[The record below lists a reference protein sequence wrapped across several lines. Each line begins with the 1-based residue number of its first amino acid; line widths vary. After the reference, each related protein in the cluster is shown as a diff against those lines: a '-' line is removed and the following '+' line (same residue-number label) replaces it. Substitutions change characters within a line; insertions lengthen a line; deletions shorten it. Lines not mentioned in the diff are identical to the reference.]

1 MKSQKKHVVLWMV
14 LVSMGLIS
22 LASRLAV
29 AQETLE
35 VSPHVPTVATY
46 SIVAFDPQN
55 KQWGVAVQSKFVA
68 VGAVVPWAQSGVGA
82 IATQAFANVTYG
94 ADGLDLLASGK
105 SASEVVKIL
114 TDRDSNRDLRQ
125 LGVVDAQGGVATFT
139 GLKAMEWAGGKTG
152 KNYAIQGNILA
163 GPGVVNAMATAYE
176 QARGDFGERLI
187 QALDAGEKAGGDRRG
202 RQSAALLI
210 VKKNAGYAGQND
222 RYRDLRVD
230 DHTDP
235 INELLRIYN
244 SHKTLFPPQ

>member
-210 VKKNAGYAGQND
+210 VEKMQDMQVKMIAIEIC
-222 RYRDLRVD
+222 V
-230 DHTDP
+230 
-235 INELLRIYN
+235 
-244 SHKTLFPPQ
+244 

>member
-1 MKSQKKHVVLWMV
+1 MIVKKIGVPCIETIFI
-14 LVSMGLIS
+14 GLIS
-22 LASRLAV
+22 FTSCVVL
-29 AQETLE
+29 AQENSE
-35 VSPHVPTVATY
+35 IPPHVPTVATY
-46 SIVAFDPQN
+46 SIVAFDPIK
-55 KQWGVAVQSKFVA
+55 KQWGIAVQSKFVA
-68 VGAVVPWAQSGVGA
+68 VGAVVPWAQSEAGA

-94 ADGLDLLASGK
+94 PNGLDLLASGK

-114 TDRDSNRDLRQ
+114 TDRDSNRDHRQ

-152 KNYAIQGNILA
+152 KNYAVQGNILA
-163 GPGVVNAMATAYE
+163 GPSVVNAIATAYE
-176 QARGDFGERLI
+176 QATGDFGERLI
-187 QALDAGEKAGGDRRG
+187 QALEAGEKAGGDRRG

-230 DHTDP
+230 DHPDP

-244 SHKTLFPPQ
+244 SHKVLFPTQ